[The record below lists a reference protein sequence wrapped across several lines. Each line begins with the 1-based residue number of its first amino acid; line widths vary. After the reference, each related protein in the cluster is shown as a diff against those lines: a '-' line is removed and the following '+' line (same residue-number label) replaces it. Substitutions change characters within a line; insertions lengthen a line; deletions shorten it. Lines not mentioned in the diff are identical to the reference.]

1 MQPKDLADKIAHG
14 QPPAV
19 LDVRTGFEFRAG
31 HIPGA
36 IHAPLWRILLKLAAL
51 PRDKQAEIVV
61 LCELGPR
68 AVMGKV
74 LLGFLGF
81 RNVTLLTGHMA
92 AWRRS
97 AFPMKKDAVVR

>member
-1 MQPKDLADKIAHG
+1 MQPTELADKIAHG

-19 LDVRTGFEFRAG
+19 VDVRTSYEFRAG

-36 IHAPLWRILLKLAAL
+36 IHAPIWKILLKLASL
-51 PRDKQAEIVV
+51 PYDKNAELVV

-74 LLGFLGF
+74 LLGLLGY
-81 RNVTLLTGHMA
+81 RHVTLLAGHMA
-92 AWRRS
+92 AWRRLGL
-97 AFPMKKDAVVR
+97 PMVN

>member
-1 MQPKDLADKIAHG
+1 MEPQELAAKIASG

-19 LDVRTGFEFRAG
+19 IDVRTGFEFKAG

-36 IHAPLWRILLKLAAL
+36 INAPVWKILLRLVSL
-51 PRDKQAEIVV
+51 PQDKNAELVV

-68 AVMGKV
+68 AVMGKA
-74 LLGFLGF
+74 LLGLLGF
-81 RNVTLLTGHMA
+81 RNVVLLKGHMA

-97 AFPMKKDAVVR
+97 GLPMAD

>member
-1 MQPKDLADKIAHG
+1 MQPRELAEKIASG
-14 QPPAV
+14 KAPAII
-19 LDVRTGFEFRAG
+19 DVRTGFEFRAC

-36 IHAPLWRILLKLAAL
+36 INAPIWKILLRLATL
-51 PRDKQAEIVV
+51 PRDKQDELVV

-68 AVMGKV
+68 AVMGKA
-74 LLGFLGF
+74 LLALFGY

-97 AFPMKKDAVVR
+97 GLPQEK